1 MERVVFSVAHRAAVV
16 VVISV
21 PPQSLSLSVF
31 FLCFDAFWA
40 FIIAHVVRSGIE
52 YNIHHQCRFI
62 TLLMHVY
69 TYSAFA
75 LPYRDKIFFS
85 FVSPLIG

>member
-31 FLCFDAFWA
+31 F
-40 FIIAHVVRSGIE
+40 
-52 YNIHHQCRFI
+52 
-62 TLLMHVY
+62 
-69 TYSAFA
+69 
-75 LPYRDKIFFS
+75 
-85 FVSPLIG
+85 FVL